1 MISGFNVGT
10 ELRRFKRSK
19 LGRIA
24 ILALCLIPLLYSALY
39 LWGFWNPFGKVKD
52 LPIAFVNEDR
62 GTVVDG
68 KPLNA
73 GNEVVEGLKD
83 NDQVH
88 FDFVT
93 RQEALDGVKQG
104 DYYFVVE
111 LTPDFSEAVAS
122 PATGQPRRAVI
133 NTIYNDANGYLSTM
147 IGENVMRTMLPVIS
161 NKIGAQ
167 AIDKVLLGVQS
178 AGTGL
183 DQAAM
188 GANALASGAAQL
200 DTGLDQALDG
210 ASDLADGAN
219 KLNGKSLELA
229 QGADKLA
236 AGTQQLNGAVTEAT
250 GKLTQLTQGVD
261 QLSGGVNQLAD
272 GAGQIN
278 TGVQQLKGRLDEVT
292 AVQGN
297 AARDITNLA
306 NQLRGIPNPDVQRAV
321 AQLDQLATQVN
332 TTALG
337 PQAPATSQLNQLAN
351 GTQQLA
357 YQLGDPNAPFR
368 SGFDQL
374 HAGTGQLP
382 GKLGELTNGVN
393 QLNSGAQELASGAHR
408 LHDEGTQPL
417 AEGSTKLVDG
427 IAQLDDGAG
436 KLADGSNTLATK
448 LKEGSEAVPRWSQA
462 QREGTASV
470 LGGPVEL
477 TSSNEAGENTFGGG
491 LAPFFFS
498 LAMFIGGMIIFLLL
512 RPMQNRAVASGVA
525 PLRAALDGLLPGA
538 IIAAIQATVITAVTL
553 WAVGLDARYPI
564 WLFIF
569 AIGVS
574 IMYTALNQL
583 LNVALGP
590 GPGKVAAMA
599 LLMFMILSSG
609 GLYPVQTEP
618 KLFQVLHPINP
629 MTYSVNGFRE
639 LMYGNLDHRIW
650 IAAGAVAFITAL
662 CIALTALCARRDRF
676 WTMKRLHPA
685 ISL

>member
-1 MISGFNVGT
+1 MISGLTLGT
-10 ELRRFKRSK
+10 ELRRFQRSK

-62 GTVVDG
+62 GTVVSG
-68 KPLNA
+68 KPLHA
-73 GNEVVEGLKD
+73 GDEVVEGLKE
-83 NDQVH
+83 NDQIN
-88 FDFVT
+88 FDFVSK
-93 RQEALDGVKQG
+93 QEALDGVKEG

-122 PATGQPRRAVI
+122 PATGEPRRAVI

-167 AIDKVLLGVQS
+167 AIDKVLVGVQS

-183 DQAAM
+183 DQAALGASMLNDGAQQLDEGLDKALTGAQDLSQGAGTLNTKM
-188 GANALASGAAQL
+188 GELASGA
-200 DTGLDQALDG
+200 DQ
-210 ASDLADGAN
+210 LADGTAT
-219 KLNGKSLELA
+219 LN
-229 QGADKLA
+229 A
-236 AGTQQLNGAVTEAT
+236 AVGQAT

-261 QLSGGVNQLAD
+261 QLGGGVDHLAA
-272 GAGQIN
+272 GATQIN
-278 TGVQQLKGRLDEVT
+278 DGVQQLKSRLDGITT
-292 AVQGN
+292 AQASTANDVRRLATQLQGV
-297 AARDITNLA
+297 
-306 NQLRGIPNPDVQRAV
+306 PNPEVQRAA
-321 AQLDQLATQVN
+321 AQLQQLATQID
-332 TTALG
+332 TQALG
-337 PQAPATSQLNQLAN
+337 PQAPATLQLRQLAS

-357 YQLGDPNAPFR
+357 YQLGDSSAPFR
-368 SGFDQL
+368 GGFDQL
-374 HAGTGQLP
+374 RAGTGELP
-382 GKLGELTNGVN
+382 GKIGELTSGVQ
-393 QLNSGAQELASGAHR
+393 QLNDGAQQLKEGAHR
-408 LHDEGTQPL
+408 LQAEGTTPL
-417 AEGSTKLVDG
+417 AEGTLSLVDG
-427 IAQLDDGAG
+427 ISQLDEGAG
-436 KLADGSNTLATK
+436 KLADGTGQLSTK
-448 LKEGSEAVPRWSQA
+448 LKEGSQAVPRWTAA

-477 TSSNEAGENTFGGG
+477 TSTNEAGSNTFGGG

-498 LAMFIGGMIIFLLL
+498 LAMFIGGMIIFLLM

-525 PLRAALDGLLPGA
+525 PLRAALDGLLPGGL
-538 IIAAIQATVITAVTL
+538 IATVQAATIVAVTL
-553 WAVGLDARYPI
+553 YAVGLDARYPF
-564 WLFIF
+564 WLYVFS
-569 AIGVS
+569 IGVS
-574 IMYTALNQL
+574 IMFTALNQM
-583 LNVALGP
+583 LNVVLGP

-599 LLMFMILSSG
+599 MLMFMILSSG

-618 KLFQVLHPINP
+618 ALFQWLHPINP

-650 IAAGAVAFITAL
+650 VSSIAIAGFTALFIAITAL
-662 CIALTALCARRDRF
+662 GARRDRM